1 MSKVLITRSKLDGL
15 ASTIA
20 AKSGATLPLTIA
32 QMDAAVD
39 GISTFDALSWLG
51 EGAELVATYDKE
63 STLLSSTTYASWSPS
78 TTAKTIKSD
87 ATAGTYTIDTA
98 NYDYLIRWQFY
109 CEPVYNGSQT
119 NTARFIKTVQEIYQG
134 VFRRPSTLAN
144 IASLNDSANVC
155 QTINTP
161 SLMEYYNGSGS
172 HTFTWSASY
181 GIYSSAAAATFASST
196 ATSTTMTV
204 KRPAISARCST
215 TYFST
220 SNAGKVDQSSTYF
233 HTKGYLYRVK
243 KNKLIAY
250 NQYHNVCSVFNNG
263 L

>member
-51 EGAELVATYDKE
+51 EDAGLVATYDTE
-63 STLLSSTTYASWSPS
+63 STLLSSTTYASWTPS
-78 TTAKTIKSD
+78 TTAATIKSG
-87 ATAGTYTIDTA
+87 TSAGTYTIDMV
-98 NYDYLIRWQFY
+98 NYDYIIRWQYY

-119 NTARFIKTVQEIYQG
+119 NKALMIKTAQEIYQG
-134 VFRRPSTLAN
+134 VFRRPSTLAD
-144 IASLNDSANVC
+144 IASLSDSANVC
-155 QTINTP
+155 QTVNTP
-161 SLMEYYNGSGS
+161 SLMEYYNKSSS

-181 GIYSSAAAATFASST
+181 GIYAAATAATFASSSS
-196 ATSTTMTV
+196 TSTTMTV
-204 KRPAISARCST
+204 KRPSISARCST

-220 SNAGKVDQSSTYF
+220 ANAGMVNQSQTYF
-233 HTKGYLYRVK
+233 YTKGYLYRIK
-243 KNKLIAY
+243 KSRSLAN
-250 NQYHNVCSVFNNG
+250 NEYHNVCSVFNNG

>member
-1 MSKVLITRSKLDGL
+1 MSKVLITRSKLDNL
-15 ASTIA
+15 ATTIST
-20 AKSGATLPLTIA
+20 KSGAALPLTLDE
-32 QMDAAVD
+32 MDAAVD

-63 STLLSSTTYASWSPS
+63 STLLSSTTYASWTPS
-78 TTAKTIKSD
+78 TTAKTIKSG
-87 ATAGTYTIDTA
+87 ASAGTYTIDMA
-98 NYDYLIRWQFY
+98 NYDYFIRWQFY

-144 IASLNDSANVC
+144 IAALNDSANVC
-155 QTINTP
+155 QTVNTP
-161 SLMEYYNGSGS
+161 SLMEYYNNSSS
-172 HTFTWSASY
+172 HTFTWAASY
-181 GIYSSAAAATFASST
+181 GIYASAAAATFSSST

-220 SNAGKVDQSSTYF
+220 SNAGNVDQSATYF
-233 HTKGYLYRVK
+233 HTKGYLYRIK
-243 KNKLIAY
+243 KGKSLAY